1 MVWRLFRSL
10 ACRKLE
16 RVMTKKI
23 YRCLKDSIIQIEPKN
38 KKTSKK
44 EKLKRP
50 PPHEMVNKYLAPA
63 EIKRITQR
71 LKPKKDATSTPLC
84 SEEDKTFYRLLGSF
98 SMGNLPHEVQAPNN
112 KIYLRRNNNRLS
124 TSYQIKSYS
133 DLQNAESS
141 WEFFQT
147 VHSNPK
153 TLQKA
158 DMYYHYHINNLKPPM
173 SEAQGKIW
181 SISEKATLISHNRK
195 TGRNNTTADE
205 DEDNAAPGE
214 ENTGEESAGEDRNS
228 VEDRNSGDNSN
239 SGDDEAG
246 NDGEDNSGGG
256 DENED
261 GNGTPLQTPTVT
273 PAVRKP
279 RKLYQQPQQPP
290 TSQNSSQSSDSDTN
304 NVTNNVPKLDLFQH
318 LRSSQKRKN
327 NRKGKSRKKSKTL
340 VSDSDDMDNQHLD
353 LNDTEPMEDDASAR
367 ITGTYLLNINYCLLL
382 ISFLVL

>member
-1 MVWRLFRSL
+1 MS
-10 ACRKLE
+10 
-16 RVMTKKI
+16 KKV
-23 YRCLKDSIIQIEPKN
+23 YKGLKDSSIQIESKN

-44 EKLKRP
+44 EKLQRPSKR
-50 PPHEMVNKYLAPA
+50 ELVNKYLAPA

-112 KIYLRRNNNRLS
+112 KIYLRRNNSRMS
-124 TSYQIKSYS
+124 TSHQIKSYS
-133 DLQNAESS
+133 DLQNTKSS
-141 WEFFQT
+141 LDFFKT
-147 VHSNPK
+147 VHSHQN
-153 TLQKA
+153 TLQQA
-158 DMYYHYHINNLKPPM
+158 NMYYHYHISNLKPPM
-173 SEAQGKIW
+173 SKEQENFW
-181 SISEKATLISHNRK
+181 SVSQKATLISKRRK
-195 TGRNNTTADE
+195 NGRNNTTADE
-205 DEDNAAPGE
+205 DEDNDAPGE
-214 ENTGEESAGEDRNS
+214 ENSGEESAGEDRNS
-228 VEDRNSGDNSN
+228 GDNSN
-239 SGDDEAG
+239 SSDDQAG

-261 GNGTPLQTPTVT
+261 GNGTRLQTPTVT

-279 RKLYQQPQQPP
+279 RKLYQQPP

-304 NVTNNVPKLDLFQH
+304 NVTNNVPKLDIFQN

-327 NRKGKSRKKSKTL
+327 NRKGKSRKKSKTM
-340 VSDSDDMDNQHLD
+340 VSDSDDMDNQDLD
-353 LNDTEPMEDDASAR
+353 LNDTQPMEDDASAR